1 MDVFGSGFL
10 SDESILSLVKS
21 SVPAILS
28 PSPREPSESSES
40 PTDPTNSED
49 PTSKRLR
56 LASPE
61 ANVLLRQ
68 LESLEASHRTGD
80 ALQKSALFLD
90 QRRNDLL
97 RAALVNALQRL
108 RLLMQ
113 EVDSYRSQVHQLSR
127 EQAAL
132 QQQLEHPA
140 VLEDQTSPLPEPSLR
155 KPRGEPS
162 LSASPSTP
170 AGEAGEDAARLAKEV
185 KALEAQVAE
194 RGTRIV
200 ELESASSRLEETVET
215 LKRERSGLREELED
229 LKERAAAAAS
239 LRRKEREAVLRAVE
253 SDVARA
259 EASRSA
265 ATTLLQRAEERLEG
279 ERRQGEEEKE
289 AMRRAREAEEQAGKQ
304 WKLERDGF
312 EGKLKR
318 RKLFAEVIGEVEGVS
333 AKLRK
338 VIREFG
344 GDGGDAEAHI
354 RVLKEQ
360 IRDLGDAFKACDGAL
375 HKTKKLVEFGDK
387 KNDQLLNDCM
397 KLQKTV
403 EDQRGEIDRG
413 KEAQAKLQREN
424 AELTAEVERL
434 REAGKQNEE
443 AMASVREEAENVKK
457 TALEM
462 IGEEESY
469 RQMWKRSERKR
480 EEMEKRVEELV
491 EANRGLKIAGMR
503 DRRRFV
509 GSSIG
514 ILRRRRNGCCRR
526 RTRTREKW

>member
-1 MDVFGSGFL
+1 M
-10 SDESILSLVKS
+10 KS

-28 PSPREPSESSES
+28 PSPSESSE
-40 PTDPTNSED
+40 DPI
-49 PTSKRLR
+49 SKRLHD
-56 LASPE
+56 ASPE
-61 ANVLLRQ
+61 CSVILHQ
-68 LESLEASHRTGD
+68 LESLEASFRTGD
-80 ALQKSALFLD
+80 ELQKSAVFLD

-97 RAALVNALQRL
+97 RSALVNALQRL

-113 EVDSYRSQVHQLSR
+113 EVESCRSQVHQLSR
-127 EQAAL
+127 EQATL

-140 VLEDQTSPLPEPSLR
+140 VPEAQISPLPEPSHR
-155 KPRGEPS
+155 RPRGESPRAPS
-162 LSASPSTP
+162 PP
-170 AGEAGEDAARLAKEV
+170 AGEAGEASARLAKEV

-194 RGTRIV
+194 RGSRIV
-200 ELESASSRLEETVET
+200 ELEAQSAALEETVEA
-215 LKRERSGLREELED
+215 LKRERSGLREAMEG
-229 LKERAAAAAS
+229 LKERAAAAEA
-239 LRRKEREAVLRAVE
+239 LRRKERESVFRAVE
-253 SDVARA
+253 RDVSRA

-265 ATTLLQRAEERLEG
+265 AATLLKRAEERLAS
-279 ERRQGEEEKE
+279 ERGQWEAEKE
-289 AMRRAREAEEQAGKQ
+289 AMRSARETAEQTAKQ

-338 VIREFG
+338 VIKEFG
-344 GDGGDAEAHI
+344 RDGGDSEAHI

-360 IRDLGDAFKACDGAL
+360 VRDLGDAFKSCDGAL

-403 EDQRGEIDRG
+403 EDQRDEIDRE
-413 KEAQAKLQREN
+413 KEAQTKLQREN
-424 AELTAEVERL
+424 AELTAELDRL
-434 REAGKQNEE
+434 REAAKQNEE

-457 TALEM
+457 TALELV
-462 IGEEESY
+462 GEEESY

-480 EEMEKRVEELV
+480 EELEKRVDELL
-491 EANRGLKIAGMR
+491 EANRGLRNAGVR

-509 GSSIG
+509 GNSM
-514 ILRRRRNGCCRR
+514 
-526 RTRTREKW
+526 EF